1 MKKQRNKKVLVEVS
15 SRHLHI
21 SKEDFEILFG
31 RNEILKKVKDLS
43 QPGEFGSDKFVTIYN
58 KGKEIKNVRVV
69 GPFRE
74 NSQLEISLTDA
85 YYLNLKP
92 LPKLKLSGDLEG
104 TTRVEVIG
112 KKRSKKIPCIITK
125 RHFHISEE
133 QAKKLNLKNNEKIS
147 IKIKGKRGLIFK
159 EVIVRTSKNY
169 KSAVHLDTDEGNSA
183 GIFGKTFG
191 ELILEKS

>member
-1 MKKQRNKKVLVEVS
+1 MKEQKNKKVLVEVS

-21 SKEDFEILFG
+21 SKKDFEFLFG
-31 RNEILKKVKDLS
+31 KKEILKKVKSLS
-43 QPGEFGSDKFVTIYN
+43 QPGEFASDKVVTISNN
-58 KGKEIKNVRVV
+58 KKEIKNVRIV

-92 LPKLKLSGDLEG
+92 LPKLRLSGDLNG
-104 TTRVEVIG
+104 TIKIKVSG
-112 KKRSKKIPCIITK
+112 KIRSKNIPCIIAK

-133 QAKKLNLKNNEKIS
+133 EARKLNIKNNEKVNL
-147 IKIKGKRGLIFK
+147 KIKGKRGLIFK
-159 EVIVRTSKNY
+159 EIIVRISNKY

-191 ELILEKS
+191 ELILDR

>member
-1 MKKQRNKKVLVEVS
+1 MEKQKNKKVLVEVS
-15 SRHLHI
+15 SRHLHL

-31 RNEILKKVKDLS
+31 KNKILRKIKDLS
-43 QPGEFGSDKFVTIYN
+43 QPGEFSSDKFVTIHN
-58 KGKEIKNVRVV
+58 KGKGIKNVRVV

-92 LPKLKLSGDLEG
+92 LPKLKLSGDLKG
-104 TTRVEVIG
+104 TTKIKVIG
-112 KKRSKKIPCIITK
+112 KKESKKIPCIIAK

-133 QAKKLNLKNNEKIS
+133 QAKKLNLKNNEKIN
-147 IKIKGKRGLIFK
+147 IKIKGERELIFK
-159 EVIVRTSKNY
+159 EVIVRVSKNY